1 MEEGEEEV
9 EEVDEEKRP
18 REDAEPMKKP
28 TTIPRMAVAVPMA
41 AEDGGGRS
49 VIFEVGFD
57 V

>member
-9 EEVDEEKRP
+9 EEGDEEKRP

-49 VIFEVGFD
+49 VIFEVTLM
-57 V
+57 